1 MNSDLRTFR
10 RATVGYSHGTTIG
23 DPASIVPHE
32 TVTIT
37 FVNRLRVIGTPGLD
51 IEKYAY
57 AEDEAWTDVTSVLT
71 GTTVTYEIWVF
82 NYGGVTLH
90 HVTIEDDLVD
100 VTSTECANVPD
111 LKPDEAFDCEYT
123 DIAKT
128 GTTKNTATVDSD
140 ETGPESA
147 AATVIGYAE
156 WPVTI
161 TKTNDAPLDAHGL
174 STLKEGDTVSFTLIL
189 HLYGCQRDLR
199 VDGGLPA

>member
-1 MNSDLRTFR
+1 M
-10 RATVGYSHGTTIG
+10 
-23 DPASIVPHE
+23 
-32 TVTIT
+32 
-37 FVNRLRVIGTPGLD
+37 
-51 IEKYAY
+51 
-57 AEDEAWTDVTSVLT
+57 LT

-100 VTSTECANVPD
+100 VTGTECANVPD
-111 LKPDEAFDCEYT
+111 LKPDEGS
-123 DIAKT
+123 IANT
-128 GTTKNTATVDSD
+128 RTSRRPARPRSTATVDSD

-199 VDGGLPA
+199 WMADYLPDGLTYVPGIGHEHRRVCV